1 MQEQQNER
9 KEKLSKQIQDAI
21 SYGKRIGSLLTKHY
35 FFIFLLDTTQEQ
47 QKSGLATKSVEK
59 VQVFLCHRPAA

>member
-35 FFIFLLDTTQEQ
+35 FFIFLLDTTQENKNQ
-47 QKSGLATKSVEK
+47 G
-59 VQVFLCHRPAA
+59 